1 MFHSLSFNSEINGI
15 PERALRSICNVKSSS
30 FLFKKCLIRITWSQ
44 YTIQFLSILQLKH
57 TNFYRAPS
65 ILNQVFV
72 EQDCNYNLLGNN
84 FLNKQRL
91 DSVRY
96 GTESSGVILSQK
108 FIWYLDA
115 ALNDL
120 FFSKIYF
127 IKSSIYM
134 LWT

>member
-15 PERALRSICNVKSSS
+15 PERALRSICNVMSSS

-44 YTIQFLSILQLKH
+44 YTIELLSILQLKH
-57 TNFYRAPS
+57 TNFYRAPP

-108 FIWYLDA
+108 FIWHLDA

-120 FFSKIYF
+120 FFSKISF
-127 IKSSIYM
+127 IKSSVYM
-134 LWT
+134 L